1 MTALVWFRRDLRIHD
16 HPALMAAL
24 ATGSVA
30 GLFVLDPRLLSA
42 QSVGKRRIRFLLES
56 LAELQSSLAERG
68 IPLLVREGP
77 PEDVV
82 PEAARQ
88 TRASAVHVSRE
99 YTPYGRARDRRVREN
114 LEASG
119 VRWFEH
125 PGVLIVEPELFNLPP
140 GKGLPS
146 FSTFFARARR
156 SALRPL
162 AVLPSRHQRGSAF
175 ASEPVPK
182 PREYGSDI
190 PLPPDLG
197 PGESAARER
206 LARFVSTRLR
216 AYPSSREK
224 LDVAATSSLSQDL
237 HFGLLSPREVLAACQ
252 AEPGF
257 VRQLYWREY
266 AHFLLWHRPDLRERP
281 LRPELASIP
290 WRKDRDAF
298 ARWRDGKTG
307 FPLIDAAMR
316 ELSAT
321 GRMPN
326 RLRMLTASFLTKDL
340 LIDWRLGAAH
350 FLRQLIDGDIANNTL
365 GWQWAASLGVD
376 ASLPF
381 RDLSPERHARRF
393 DPDGTYVGRWVPEA
407 REGLGGGYPAPIV
420 DHRQAIARARA
431 LWREARRGASPAV
444 EERP

>member
-16 HPALMAAL
+16 HPALTAAVSSGP
-24 ATGSVA
+24 AV

-42 QSVGKRRIRFLLES
+42 RTVGERRIRFLLES
-56 LAELQSSLAERG
+56 LAELQRSLSERG

-77 PEDVV
+77 PEEEVL
-82 PEAARQ
+82 EAVRR

-99 YTPYGRARDRRVREN
+99 YTPYGRWRDRRVRRR
-114 LEASG
+114 LETVG

-125 PGVLIVEPELFNLPP
+125 PGVLVGEPEAFRLTAATR
-140 GKGLPS
+140 LPS
-146 FSTFFARARR
+146 FSAFFARARR
-156 SALRPL
+156 IPLRPP
-162 AVLPSRHQRGSAF
+162 AVLPSARQRAPAF
-175 ASEPVPK
+175 PSEPVPA
-182 PREYGSDI
+182 PREYGSDV
-190 PLPPDLG
+190 PLPPDLL
-197 PGESAARER
+197 PGEGAARDR
-206 LARFVSTRLR
+206 LARFVATRLR
-216 AYPSSREK
+216 AYRSSRET

-252 AEPGF
+252 EEPLF
-257 VRQLYWREY
+257 VRQLFWREY

-281 LRPELASIP
+281 FRLELARIP
-290 WRKDRDAF
+290 WRRDPDTF
-298 ARWRDGKTG
+298 ARWREGRTG
-307 FPLIDAAMR
+307 YPLVDAAMR

-350 FLRQLIDGDIANNTL
+350 FLRQLIDGDVANNTL

-407 REGLGGGYPAPIV
+407 REGLRGGYPTPIV
-420 DHRQAIARARA
+420 EHREAIARARV
-431 LWREARRGASPAV
+431 LWREAGRTASPTV
-444 EERP
+444 EDRP